1 VKDINRTNAGGSW
14 PVMIT
19 PFNEDKSIDWV
30 SLDRLTEWYINAGS
44 AGLFSVCQSSE
55 MYNLNDEERL
65 EIASRVLKKV
75 DGRVPVIATGTFT
88 HDISQQAEFIKKMY
102 DTGVDAVVCL
112 VNHLAEENDSEEV
125 LKSNTEEL
133 LNKTRN
139 IPLGLYEC
147 PAPFNRKLE
156 TETVAW
162 TAKTERFFWMKETT
176 ENIKIVRAKT
186 EVCKGTNLSLYNAH
200 TASLLES
207 LNSGTIGFSGIAAN
221 FYPSLFSWMVE
232 NFDKEK
238 ETAEEL
244 NKFFVEYQKVV
255 DYKYV
260 SSAKQ
265 YLKMIGIIENA
276 TTRRP
281 ELIFDAQEM
290 EGLKRLGAE
299 ANKWCEK
306 LGLPILGDLQIR

>member
-1 VKDINRTNAGGSW
+1 MKDINRTNAGGSW

-88 HDISQQAEFIKKMY
+88 HDISQQSEFIKKMY

-112 VNHLAEENDSEEV
+112 VNHLAEEGESDEV
-125 LKSNTEEL
+125 LKSNTEKL
-133 LNKTRN
+133 LNQTGN

-147 PAPFNRKLE
+147 PAPYNRKME
-156 TETVAW
+156 IDTVEWA
-162 TAKTERFFWMKETT
+162 AKTERFYWMKETS
-176 ENIKIVRAKT
+176 ENISIVRAKT

-200 TASLLES
+200 TASLLDS
-207 LNSGTIGFSGIAAN
+207 LNSGTTGFSGIAAN
-221 FYPSLFSWMVE
+221 FYPSLFAWMVE
-232 NFDKEK
+232 NFNENKEDSK
-238 ETAEEL
+238 EL
-244 NKFFVEYQKVV
+244 NKFFVEYQKIV

-281 ELIFDAQEM
+281 ELLFDNQEM

-299 ANKWCEK
+299 ANKWYEK
-306 LGLPILGDLQIR
+306 LGLPLLNEV

>member
-1 VKDINRTNAGGSW
+1 VKDVIRTNAGGSW

-19 PFNEDKSIDWV
+19 PFNEDKSIDWN
-30 SLDRLTEWYINAGS
+30 SLDRLTDWYINSGS

-55 MYNLNDEERL
+55 MYNLNDEEKL
-65 EIASRVLKKV
+65 EIATRVLKKV

-88 HDISQQAEFIKKMY
+88 HDILQQSEFIKKMY
-102 DTGVDAVVCL
+102 DTGVEAVVCL
-112 VNHLAEENDSEEV
+112 VNHLAEEGESDEV
-125 LKSNTEEL
+125 LKVNTEKL
-133 LNKTRN
+133 LNKTGE

-147 PAPFNRKLE
+147 PAPYNRKME
-156 TETVAW
+156 TETVEWA
-162 TAKTERFFWMKETT
+162 AKTERFFWMKETS
-176 ENIKIVRAKT
+176 ENINIIRAKT
-186 EVCKGTNLSLYNAH
+186 DVSLGTNLSLYNAH

-221 FYPSLFSWMVE
+221 FYPSLFSWVVE

-238 ETAEEL
+238 ENAEEL
-244 NKFFVEYQKVV
+244 NKFFVEYQKIV
-255 DYKYV
+255 DHKYV

-265 YLKMIGIIENA
+265 YLKMIGVIKSA

-290 EGLKRLGAE
+290 DALKRLGME
-299 ANKWCEK
+299 ANKWYEK
-306 LGLPILGDLQIR
+306 LGLAILNEV